1 MNQLTKFAK
10 SPQGRK
16 LVDKAQQIASDPKT
30 KEQVEKAKLKF
41 AEIRE
46 GAASKGK
53 AGGESH
59 AARGATQAEPD
70 DTPPAAAPPAARRE
84 PPSDASPPRAPS
96 LASCGSAPRHRT
108 HVPQAQR
115 RGATMRRRARWN
127 VRAPNP
133 PPLPAHLPAR
143 RRSRER
149 IEDPAADVRG
159 AARPHEPGHKAGR
172 AQRAAV
178 ARRALAARHLDL
190 GTVAPGGDQATMPRF
205 EPTNP
210 DAYNWGEYDPLM
222 AAAKARGWSV
232 VMTIS
237 GPVPKWATAAKLDD
251 KTRPSPAAFAAFT
264 TAVGRKYG
272 DQVNTWAIWNEPN
285 QPQFLLPQFGDGGKA
300 LSPKIYRSL
309 YFAGVRGL
317 RKAGQTNDRFLLG
330 ETSPRG
336 TGRVVAPLAFLRGT
350 LCLNAKYKRVGTCAR
365 LTADG
370 YAHHAYT
377 TRQGPFFKP
386 PSPDD
391 VTIGVLVRLT
401 KALARAKAAGALTK
415 ALPIYLTEFGI
426 QSTPDTIQ
434 GVSLSKQVEYR
445 AIAERIAYENPRVVA
460 FSQYLLRDSDPT
472 GPKEYGG
479 FESGLRFAD
488 GRPKPSLPAF
498 RLPIAVRRVG
508 SKASVWGL
516 VRRRPASRPRPSR
529 TRTRARRSS
538 CR

>member
-1 MNQLTKFAK
+1 VRRLLPLCLLTC
-10 SPQGRK
+10 
-16 LVDKAQQIASDPKT
+16 L
-30 KEQVEKAKLKF
+30 L
-41 AEIRE
+41 
-46 GAASKGK
+46 
-53 AGGESH
+53 
-59 AARGATQAEPD
+59 
-70 DTPPAAAPPAARRE
+70 AAAPASASKTQPLTFEAPRDLMNPVTRPAALNE
-84 PPSDASPPRAPS
+84 LQS
-96 LASCGSAPRHRT
+96 LGVHSLRVILT
-108 HVPQAQR
+108 
-115 RGATMRRRARWN
+115 W
-127 VRAPNP
+127 
-133 PPLPAHLPAR
+133 
-143 RRSRER
+143 
-149 IEDPAADVRG
+149 
-159 AARPHEPGHKAGR
+159 K
-172 AQRAAV
+172 
-178 ARRALAARHLDL
+178 
-190 GTVAPGGDQATMPRF
+190 TVAPGGDQATMPKF
-205 EPTNP
+205 EPTDP
-210 DAYNWGEYDPLM
+210 AAYDWGEYDPLM

-232 VMTIS
+232 LMTIS
-237 GPVPKWATAAKLDD
+237 GPVPVWATAAKLDD
-251 KTRPSPAAFAAFT
+251 KTRPNAAAFAAFT

-285 QPQFLLPQFGDGGKA
+285 QPQFLLPQFGNGGKA
-300 LSPKIYRSL
+300 QSPAIYRAL
-309 YFAGVRGL
+309 YLAGVRGL
-317 RKAGQTNDRFLLG
+317 RKAGQTSDKILLG

-336 TGRVVAPLAFLRGT
+336 TGRVVAPLAFLRGA
-350 LCLNAKYKRVGTCAR
+350 LCLNAKYKRVGKCAP

-434 GVSLSKQVEYR
+434 GVSLPKQVEYR

-498 RLPIAVRRVG
+498 RLPIAVRRIG

-516 VRRRPASRPRPSR
+516 VRPATGVTSATVTYANKGSSKFLPLKTVKTDARGYFTFTTAWRAGRRWNLTWQDQSGSPVGSY
-529 TRTRARRSS
+529 TR
-538 CR
+538 